1 MHKLHLQE
9 STIDNYQ
16 TLQLHQLVIK
26 SNQIKSNQIK
36 SNQIKSNQI
45 NKIYLQG
52 YKQRMRL
59 QRRMYEKFK
68 S

>member
-9 STIDNYQ
+9 SSIDNYQ

-36 SNQIKSNQI
+36 SNQQNLFTG
-45 NKIYLQG
+45 LQTKNETSETG
-52 YKQRMRL
+52 VRKV
-59 QRRMYEKFK
+59 
-68 S
+68 

>member
-16 TLQLHQLVIK
+16 TLQLHQLV
-26 SNQIKSNQIK
+26 IKSNQIK